1 MSNGAW
7 IKLSVGWDEDERV
20 ATLPYL
26 TQLVWLKV
34 LTRAKRQRPGGAFGS
49 IDHLKALLPAPLHRH
64 ITPLVKAGLLGEQE
78 GRLVVINWGKHQIDP
93 TRADRVS
100 RFRERERN
108 GYTGVQKRPDIEREK
123 DKEKERERDNSI
135 KPNAPESVGEIL
147 ARRVK

>member
-123 DKEKERERDNSI
+123 DKEKERDNSI

>member
-20 ATLPYL
+20 ATLPDL

-49 IDHLKALLPAPLHRH
+49 VDHLKALLPARLHRH
-64 ITPLVKAGLLGEQE
+64 IAPLVKAGLLGGSD
-78 GRLVVINWGKHQIDP
+78 GRLVVTNWGKHQIDP

-108 GYTGVQKRPDIEREK
+108 GYTGVQKRPEREREK
-123 DKEKERERDNSI
+123 DKEKERDNSI
-135 KPNAPESVGEIL
+135 KPNGPEAIGEIL

>member
-49 IDHLKALLPAPLHRH
+49 VDHLKALLPAPLHRH
-64 ITPLVKAGLLGEQE
+64 IAPLIKAGLLGEDD
-78 GRLVVINWGKHQIDP
+78 GRLVVTNWAKHQIDP
-93 TRADRVS
+93 TRADRVN
-100 RFRERERN
+100 RFRARERN
-108 GYTGVQKRPDIEREK
+108 GYTGVQKRP
-123 DKEKERERDNSI
+123 EKEREIDREKERDNSI
-135 KPNAPESVGEIL
+135 QPNGLEPISEIL
-147 ARRVK
+147 ARRIR